1 MKVKM
6 KKSKEI
12 LKQAGGGFL
21 AYIVPCLMGTY
32 VGFYQNVD
40 LSVTAQIAGCVI
52 LFIVIGAIV
61 SLLKNEYDSRR
72 YNGYVYLFSSLG
84 LLLQIIIQ
92 GEIFDE
98 KRIIVCVLSYIFSFI
113 VGILILLLAKRKI
126 VIKNKLLRE
135 IGKTACV
142 VCGFLILFI
151 VRVGKMFTG
160 RRGEIL
166 YKAMEADDTI
176 KAVWFVILVITCIY
190 GLVSSMNIT
199 SVAIKEG

>member
-1 MKVKM
+1 M

-12 LKQAGGGFL
+12 LKYSGAGFL
-21 AYIVPCLMGTY
+21 AYIVPCLMGAY
-32 VGFYQNVD
+32 IGFYQGAH
-40 LSVTAQIAGCVI
+40 LRITAQIAGCVM

-61 SLLKNEYDSRR
+61 SLLKKEYDSRR
-72 YNGYVYLFSSLG
+72 YNGYVYLVSSIG

-113 VGILILLLAKRKI
+113 VGILILLLSKRKI

-135 IGKTACV
+135 IGKTVGV
-142 VCGFLILFI
+142 VCGFFILFM

-176 KAVWFVILVITCIY
+176 KAVWFVILAIICIY
-190 GLVSSMNIT
+190 GMVSSMNIT
-199 SVAIKEG
+199 SVAIKE